1 MSELDILKVIKR
13 LKLIKSVR
21 LDDTLGV
28 ITKASCTIFAPLLR
42 YILDF
47 SLLREYFRNQRTKS
61 VILGVLEKG
70 NSPSVRN
77 YKEIYLLNNF
87 SEVLEFV
94 VDIYIDIFLKI
105 N

>member
-13 LKLIKSVR
+13 LKLIKSV
-21 LDDTLGV
+21 DTPGV
-28 ITKASCTIFAPLLR
+28 ITKGSCTVFAPLLR

-61 VILGVLEKG
+61 FILGVLEKG

-77 YKEIYLLNNF
+77 YKKIYLLNNF

-94 VDIYIDIFLKI
+94 VDIYIHIFLKI